1 MKVDKKSL
9 IILVALLTG
18 GNAQGITLQQ
28 AVLAASTYDSE
39 LAAAANLHDAE
50 SQKRIQ
56 GFSGLLPEISLSGNY
71 YKQDQP
77 DASYAAGVKRHSYT
91 LNMTQ
96 PIFDLAKYAT
106 WRRADAS
113 ADLADITY
121 MSAQQKLIQDV
132 SNAWFT
138 VIYSRKQL
146 ATLQQEKR
154 AYEIQLNKVK
164 TALQVGD
171 GTQLDIDEAQA
182 NFDRAIAEML
192 SAENELNNAHINF
205 SRMTGLPAEDIRE
218 DNMQCLFRS
227 SNESLQSALER
238 AVQKNL
244 NIVAARHQLEEAR
257 SDIIATS
264 AAHLPVVSLQASYGG
279 NWSRGENENVWDSI
293 FGTTNKTK
301 NTYVGVNVSIP
312 IFAGGRQLSQSFESL
327 SRRDQALQLLED
339 ARRKTIQNTQMSW
352 LGVKNGLE
360 KINAYKRASES
371 AKKKLASTIFGKEV
385 GLRTLVDQ
393 FSAERDLFKS
403 MQELT
408 EAENNFLK
416 QKIILA
422 ASTGDLDYSTLD
434 TYVCH

>member
-1 MKVDKKSL
+1 M
-9 IILVALLTG
+9 
-18 GNAQGITLQQ
+18 
-28 AVLAASTYDSE
+28 
-39 LAAAANLHDAE
+39 
-50 SQKRIQ
+50 
-56 GFSGLLPEISLSGNY
+56 
-71 YKQDQP
+71 
-77 DASYAAGVKRHSYT
+77 
-91 LNMTQ
+91 
-96 PIFDLAKYAT
+96 AKYAT